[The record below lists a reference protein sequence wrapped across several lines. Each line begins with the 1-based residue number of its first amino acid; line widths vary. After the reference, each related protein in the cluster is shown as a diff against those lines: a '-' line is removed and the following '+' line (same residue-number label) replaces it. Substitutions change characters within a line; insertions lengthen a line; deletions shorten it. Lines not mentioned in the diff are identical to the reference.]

1 MVELENHLYWMNEA
15 LILAQ
20 KAGDEGEIPVGAII
34 VDRANNFISSGYNQK
49 EKTQD
54 CTAHAEII
62 AIRKAC
68 DKFGTWRLNDCC
80 LYVTLEPCPMCAGA
94 IIHARLKTLIY
105 GVDDFKTG
113 AIRTVL
119 NLPDSLASN
128 HPLEVFAG
136 IKETACRNLLTSWFE
151 SQRGCH

>member
-1 MVELENHLYWMNEA
+1 MVELQNYLYWMNEA
-15 LILAQ
+15 LILAK
-20 KAGDEGEIPVGAII
+20 KAGDEGEIPVGSIV
-34 VDRANNFISSGYNQK
+34 VDRANNIISSAYNQK

-68 DKFGTWRLNDCC
+68 DKLGTWRLNDCS

-105 GVDDFKTG
+105 GADDFKTG
-113 AIRTVL
+113 AIRTIL
-119 NLPDSLASN
+119 NIPDSNASN
-128 HPLEVFAG
+128 HHLEVFAG

-151 SQRGCH
+151 SRR